1 MKKDEEGSL
10 DAWLEGFTSSPYTRN
25 QLNEIRARA
34 DNVSAGEV
42 KHLVKEVELLR
53 YLLKALLE
61 YSEQFER
68 ELTSNMEENQN
79 QLFDV
84 VRFMLSARE

>member
-1 MKKDEEGSL
+1 MKDEEGSL
-10 DAWLEGFTSSPYTRN
+10 EAWLEGFTSSPYTGN

-53 YLLKALLE
+53 CLLRALLE
-61 YSEQFER
+61 YSEKFER
-68 ELTSNMEENQN
+68 ELTSNIGENKN